1 MKKLVVS
8 IIIALFAVTSLIN
21 TASATAEKG
30 TSSTKVLSKLKGVVE
45 NSNHLE
51 IVDLDKLPEGT
62 PILQFDTVE
71 DFEKALKDSKL
82 QNTYNDVNNLTEET
96 KPLNQITTLASKAT
110 TKTRTDVLKIMRKG
124 KISRVLN
131 PLSDSSRIT
140 VDLKYSYSG
149 SGSKR
154 KFTKIN
160 KVSSYSSGIP
170 TSWKQ
175 TSYNKS
181 ISSTK
186 KSVTITL
193 NGYYLFGVSIGGQTI
208 GTRTPDQIK
217 FKYTVGGKKD
227 LVEI

>member
-131 PLSDSSRIT
+131 PLSDSSKLLLI
-140 VDLKYSYSG
+140 
-149 SGSKR
+149 
-154 KFTKIN
+154 
-160 KVSSYSSGIP
+160 
-170 TSWKQ
+170 
-175 TSYNKS
+175 
-181 ISSTK
+181 
-186 KSVTITL
+186 
-193 NGYYLFGVSIGGQTI
+193 
-208 GTRTPDQIK
+208 
-217 FKYTVGGKKD
+217 
-227 LVEI
+227 